1 MPQSRFVGLSHCWR
15 DLCADWCDSRNGNLV
30 WRLVMNHSDLIARIS
45 EAAQYNIIAETG
57 YVVDVN
63 GRTKALNANDRFRHS
78 GMCNRIL
85 NEVLMELCEET
96 KVTQE
101 PS

>member
-1 MPQSRFVGLSHCWR
+1 MER
-15 DLCADWCDSRNGNLV
+15 DIES
-30 WRLVMNHSDLIARIS
+30 MNHSDLITRIS

-63 GRTKALNANDRFRHS
+63 GRTKTLNGNDTRRYA

-85 NEVLMELCEET
+85 NEVLMELSVEET
-96 KVTQE
+96 KITQE